1 MIAYLQP
8 ATRADLARLAG
19 REISRD
25 VIGALRRHGLID
37 GALRAPEP
45 GAPCE

>member
-1 MIAYLQP
+1 M
-8 ATRADLARLAG
+8 TCFAG

-25 VIGALRRHGLID
+25 VIGALKPHELID

-45 GAPCE
+45 GASLM